1 MELAK
6 YEILINDLNNL
17 ESQIVILKN
26 KYNDTIE
33 QSNELEV
40 SLNEVQEDRL
50 LLRKRITELE
60 TEISKIKKNSEN
72 INLKSLTLEERES
85 LKSQIK
91 DIVKR
96 IDHHLSVVR

>member
-6 YEILINDLNNL
+6 YEMLINDLNSL

-26 KYNDTIE
+26 KYNDTNE
-33 QSNELEV
+33 KSNELEV

-50 LLRKRITELE
+50 LLRKRISELE
-60 TEISKIKKNSEN
+60 TEINKIKKNSEN
-72 INLKSLTLEERES
+72 INLKSLTLEERDS

-91 DIVKR
+91 DLVKR

>member
-1 MELAK
+1 VELAK
-6 YEILINDLNNL
+6 YEMLINDLNSL

-26 KYNDTIE
+26 KYNDTNE
-33 QSNELEV
+33 KSNELEV

-50 LLRKRITELE
+50 LLRKRISELE
-60 TEISKIKKNSEN
+60 TEINKIKKNSEN
-72 INLKSLTLEERES
+72 INLKSLTLEERDS

-91 DIVKR
+91 DLVKR

>member
-6 YEILINDLNNL
+6 YEMLINDLNNL

-50 LLRKRITELE
+50 LLRKRISELE
-60 TEISKIKKNSEN
+60 TEINKIKKNSEN
-72 INLKSLTLEERES
+72 IKLFFGKLSKLLK
-85 LKSQIK
+85 K
-91 DIVKR
+91 
-96 IDHHLSVVR
+96 

>member
-6 YEILINDLNNL
+6 YELLINDLNNL

-26 KYNDTIE
+26 KYNDTVE
-33 QSNELEV
+33 QGNELEV

-50 LLRKRITELE
+50 LLRKRISELE
-60 TEISKIKKNSEN
+60 TEIEKIKKNNEN

-91 DIVKR
+91 DLVKR

>member
-1 MELAK
+1 VELAK
-6 YEILINDLNNL
+6 YEMLINDLNSL

-26 KYNDTIE
+26 KYNDTNE
-33 QSNELEV
+33 KSNELEV

-50 LLRKRITELE
+50 LLRKRISELE
-60 TEISKIKKNSEN
+60 TEINKIKKNSEN

-91 DIVKR
+91 DLVKR